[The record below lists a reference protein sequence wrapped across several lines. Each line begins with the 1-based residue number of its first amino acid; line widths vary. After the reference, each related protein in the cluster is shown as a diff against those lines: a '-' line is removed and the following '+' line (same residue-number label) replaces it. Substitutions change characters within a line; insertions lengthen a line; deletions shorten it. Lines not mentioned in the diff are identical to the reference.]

1 MRKDI
6 ISKIHSYIREGRL
19 TSRGATTAPELVTQ
33 WQCKEYPRMERIP
46 LIKKFPT
53 TSLGDA
59 LTKRESHPSKSTSH
73 PLTLEDLPLLLSPLS
88 QKEGSGHRH
97 YPSGGALYPIETY
110 LVSSFE
116 SNDPTVYH
124 YHPKAH
130 ALEKLWTVPEDF
142 DFSLL
147 FNQAGVSKKIQAA
160 FIFTACWERSAKK
173 YGDFTYN
180 LALLEAGHMAQNVLL
195 AATELTIEIC
205 PMGGFKDSLAHEILD
220 TRNKSEQAV
229 YCLSVM

>member
-6 ISKIHSYIREGRL
+6 ISKIHSHIREGRL
-19 TSRGATTAPELVTQ
+19 TSRGATTAPELVSQ

-46 LIKKFPT
+46 LIKKFPIV
-53 TSLGDA
+53 SLSDA
-59 LTKRESHPSKSTSH
+59 LTKRESHPSKSSSH
-73 PLTLEDLPLLLSPLS
+73 PLTLEDISLLLTPLS
-88 QKEGSGHRH
+88 EKEGSGHRY

-130 ALEKLWTVPEDF
+130 ALEKLWARPEDF
-142 DFSLL
+142 DFDML
-147 FNQAGVSKKIQAA
+147 FSRSDTSKKIQAA

-205 PMGGFKDSLAHEILD
+205 PMGGFDDVYAHNLINIHNID
-220 TRNKSEQAV
+220 EQVV
-229 YCLSVM
+229 YSIVVY